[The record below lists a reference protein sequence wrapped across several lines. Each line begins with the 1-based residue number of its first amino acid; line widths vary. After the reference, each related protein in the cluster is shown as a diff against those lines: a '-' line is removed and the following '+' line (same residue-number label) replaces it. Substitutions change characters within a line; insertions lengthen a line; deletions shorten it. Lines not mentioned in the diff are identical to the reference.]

1 MCQSEI
7 RVVRR
12 GVPREEYLTYFKSL
26 GGVETEPGHFAFPDW
41 DVTVSE
47 ERHAALFT
55 HTISEVDVVFYGAVE
70 KLPEIVAAFRLRFLR
85 AGG

>member
-1 MCQSEI
+1 MCQNEI
-7 RVVRR
+7 RIVRR
-12 GVPREEYLTYFKSL
+12 GVPREEYLMYFKSL
-26 GGVETEPGHFAFPDW
+26 GGVETEQGHFIFPDW

-55 HTISEVDVVFYGAVE
+55 HTICEVDVVFCGAE
-70 KLPEIVAAFRLRFLR
+70 DKLPAIVAAFRMRFLR